1 MIKNS
6 KDHFKLCEENFNF
19 KMKIKMKQ
27 DKVTNKYGA
36 HEEPKSEK
44 KAQIFSSRYPRSNNV
59 SIFPEH

>member
-1 MIKNS
+1 
-6 KDHFKLCEENFNF
+6 
-19 KMKIKMKQ
+19 MKQ

-44 KAQIFSSRYPRSNNV
+44 KVQIFSSRYPRSNNV